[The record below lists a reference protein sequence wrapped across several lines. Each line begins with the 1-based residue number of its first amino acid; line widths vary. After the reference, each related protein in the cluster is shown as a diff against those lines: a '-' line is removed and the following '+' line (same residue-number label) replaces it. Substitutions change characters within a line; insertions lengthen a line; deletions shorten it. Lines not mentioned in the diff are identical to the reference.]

1 MIELAL
7 LKESQARAVIAAIN
21 RYIRKTE
28 DDEESELQEIG
39 YPEAA
44 GTVALID
51 GLEEKIAEA
60 INSQSDRFCDAIADY
75 ASLEEYIRDGL
86 PDFIRSDTIQ
96 DEIMDILSE
105 YADDML
111 LQFTMAYL
119 DEAGMEWVGEYTNRT
134 VDSVQRWAEDT
145 AEYFAEST
153 FDQLRKILE
162 EGVKAGKGVDTISR
176 EIQDEGIRNTYYQAR
191 RVAQTEVLRM
201 HSYAAFETMVQ
212 DPDTEMKEWHHT
224 GAHKN
229 RPRPNHVAMSGTTIP
244 KMERFELHGADGCI
258 YHPMFPRDSCLPASE
273 SVNCKCLIRSKRSA
287 PDMTLDTEEKK
298 RRQREAIEADN
309 QRWEE
314 ERNNPPGAETDGM
327 LEWVKGLSKEDQQEY
342 FGGGYAGRQRWALI
356 ESGIIDTD
364 DKFQMLYKTNDRG
377 VRSRKSLNELAD
389 DGIMTVPKKAL
400 THAALGDYRA
410 ASKQWP
416 SGRLVS
422 GGHSQS
428 ALQQCDSLGIEY
440 QITETLANGVRI
452 GNIPSSKSK
461 IKRNGNGQTW
471 FPEGWSDD
479 DILAAGTYVA
489 NTAPVTDNGYV
500 QTASYKGVIVRVLR
514 DSSGPATI
522 YPYFDQEG

>member
-1 MIELAL
+1 ML
-7 LKESQARAVIAAIN
+7 LIKKSRARDIVVAID

-28 DDEESELQEIG
+28 EDEESELQEIG

-44 GTVALID
+44 ATVAAVAL
-51 GLEEKIAEA
+51 LEEKLAEA
-60 INSQSDRFCDAIADY
+60 VDNQSKRFCAALTNY
-75 ASLEEYIRDGL
+75 ESLEAYIRDGL
-86 PDFIRSDTIQ
+86 PDFIISDTIE
-96 DEIMDILSE
+96 DEIKDILNE
-105 YADDML
+105 LYDDML
-111 LQFTMAYL
+111 IQFTTAYL
-119 DEAGMEWVGEYTNRT
+119 EEAGLEWAGEYTHRT
-134 VDSVQRWAEDT
+134 LDAIQHWAEDT
-145 AEYFAEST
+145 AKYFAEST

-162 EGVKAGKGVDTISR
+162 DGAKAGKSPDTIAR
-176 EIQDEGIRNTYYQAR
+176 EIMKEGIRDTYYQAR

-201 HSYAAFETMVQ
+201 HSYAAFEAMVQ

-229 RPRPNHVAMSGTTIP
+229 HPRPNHVAMSGTTIP

-273 SVNCKCLIRSKRSA
+273 SVNCRCIIRSKRSA

-314 ERNNPPGAETDGM
+314 ERNNPPGTETDGM
-327 LEWVKGLSKEDQQEY
+327 LEWVRGLSREDQQEY

-389 DGIMTVPKKAL
+389 DGIMTVSRQAL
-400 THAALGDYRA
+400 THSTLGSYKA

-428 ALQQCDSLGIEY
+428 ALEECDRLGIEY
-440 QITETLANGVRI
+440 QITETLDNGVRI
-452 GNIPSSKSK
+452 GNIPSSRTKM
-461 IKRNGNGQTW
+461 KRNANGQTW
-471 FPEGWSDD
+471 FPEDWSDD

-500 QTASYKGVIVRVLR
+500 QTASYNGVVVRVLR
-514 DSSGPATI
+514 DSSGAATI
-522 YPYFDQEG
+522 YPYFDQEE

>member
-1 MIELAL
+1 MARIS
-7 LKESQARAVIAAIN
+7 ESQAKSIISAID

-28 DDEESELQEIG
+28 EDEESELQEIG

-44 GTVALID
+44 ATVALID
-51 GLEEKIAEA
+51 GLEEKIVEA
-60 INSQSDRFCDAIADY
+60 INSQSDRFCDALANY

-111 LQFTMAYL
+111 LQFTTAYL

-145 AEYFAEST
+145 AEYFAERT
-153 FDQLRKILE
+153 FDQLRRILE
-162 EGVKAGKGVDTISR
+162 DGVKAGKGVDTISR
-176 EIQDEGIRNTYYQAR
+176 EIQDEGIRNTYFQAR
-191 RVAQTEVLRM
+191 RIAQTEVLRM
-201 HSYAAFETMVQ
+201 HSYAAFETMLQ

-258 YHPMFPRDSCLPASE
+258 YHPMFPRDTCLPASE
-273 SVNCKCLIRSKRSA
+273 SVNCKCIIRTQIGKT
-287 PDMTLDTEEKK
+287 DMALDTEEKK
-298 RRQREAIEADN
+298 KRQREAIEADN

-314 ERNNPPGAETDGM
+314 ERNNPPGTETEGM
-327 LEWVKGLSKEDQQEY
+327 LEWVKGLSKEDQQDY

-356 ESGIIDTD
+356 ESRVIDTD
-364 DKFQMLYKTNDRG
+364 DKFQQLYKTNDRG

-389 DGIMTVPKKAL
+389 DGIITVPRKAL
-400 THAALGDYRA
+400 EHSVRGEYKA

-422 GGHSQS
+422 GGHSQA
-428 ALQQCDSLGIEY
+428 ALKECDRRGIEY
-440 QITETLANGVRI
+440 QITETLENGVRI
-452 GNIPSSKSK
+452 GNIPSSKTK
-461 IKRNGNGQTW
+461 MKRNANGQTW
-471 FPEGWSDD
+471 FPEDWSED
-479 DILAAGTYVA
+479 DILAAGTYIM

-500 QTASYKGVIVRVLR
+500 QTARYNGVTVRVLR
-514 DSSGPATI
+514 DSSGSGTI
-522 YPYFDQEG
+522 YPYFDQDEE